1 MPVMQ
6 SPPGPETVI
15 DGRRYL
21 YFSGTGYLGLQGH
34 PEVIRAACRATEQ
47 YGIGSATSR
56 GGYGDTPP
64 ILEAERQAAR
74 LFGTETSFYFM
85 SGYVGNDV
93 LARSI
98 ADEVDAVFVDECA
111 HYCVQE
117 AAQRLAKPLHR
128 FHHADPG
135 DLAEKLRSHAPPG
148 ARPLVMSDGVFAA
161 LGTIAPAAEYCEIL
175 RAYPGS
181 SLVIDDAHG
190 LGVLGQNGRGTL
202 EHAGLF
208 GKRGRSS
215 FSQDDCPD
223 PAETSRKRAA
233 SPFSVPD
240 NPRLFLCGTLSKALG
255 GYGGIIPGSA
265 AAIERIESASHYF
278 AGASPVPVPI
288 AAASARALQLAIDQ
302 PELRTQ
308 LWENVAAIRSGLREM
323 GVEVPDTPAP
333 IISLALG
340 TTEHME
346 RIHRALADRGILI
359 PYKRTYSGLGPEGA
373 LRLAVFATHTADMI
387 ARLLDE
393 LRRLI

>member
-34 PEVIRAACRATEQ
+34 PEVIRAACQATEQ

-56 GGYGDTPP
+56 AGYGDTPP
-64 ILEAERQAAR
+64 LVEAERQAAR
-74 LFGTETSFYFM
+74 LFGAQTAFYFM

-98 ADEVDAVFVDECA
+98 EREVDAVFVDECS
-111 HYCVQE
+111 HYCVHE
-117 AAQRLAKPLHR
+117 AAARLAKPVHPFR
-128 FHHADPG
+128 HADSG
-135 DLAEKLRSHAPPG
+135 DLAEKLRNHAPPG

-161 LGTIAPAAEYCEIL
+161 LGTIAPVGEYCEIL

-208 GKRGRSS
+208 ERGVNVDVPGRKEKQTPS
-215 FSQDDCPD
+215 PD
-223 PAETSRKRAA
+223 S
-233 SPFSVPD
+233 
-240 NPRLFLCGTLSKALG
+240 PRLFLCGTLSKALG
-255 GYGGIIPGSA
+255 GYGGIIPGA
-265 AAIERIESASHYF
+265 RQTVERMKSTSHYF
-278 AGASPVPVPI
+278 AGASPVPVPV

-302 PELRTQ
+302 PELRTR
-308 LWENVAAIRSGLREM
+308 LWENVRAIRSGLREM
-323 GVEVPDTPAP
+323 GVEVADTPAP
-333 IISLALG
+333 IISLVLG
-340 TTEHME
+340 TAENMQ
-346 RIHRALADRGILI
+346 RIHRELADGGILV

-387 ARLLDE
+387 GRLVDE
-393 LRRLI
+393 LRRLV

>member
-6 SPPGPETVI
+6 SPPGAETVI

-74 LFGTETSFYFM
+74 LFGMETAFYFM
-85 SGYVGNDV
+85 SGYVGNDI

-98 ADEVDAVFVDECA
+98 ASEVDAVFVDECS
-111 HYCVQE
+111 HYCVHE
-117 AAQRLAKPLHR
+117 AASRLAKPLHSFR
-128 FHHADPG
+128 HADPG
-135 DLAEKLRSHAPPG
+135 DLADKLRTHAPRG

-161 LGTIAPAAEYCEIL
+161 LGTIAPVAEYFEIL

-181 SLVIDDAHG
+181 SLAIDDAHG

-208 GKRGRSS
+208 ERGVNVGVPKREPGPASS
-215 FSQDDCPD
+215 S
-223 PAETSRKRAA
+223 ES
-233 SPFSVPD
+233 
-240 NPRLFLCGTLSKALG
+240 PRLFLCGTLSKALG

-265 AAIERIESASHYF
+265 DAIEGMKSASHYF
-278 AGASPVPVPI
+278 AGASPVPVPV
-288 AAASARALQLAIDQ
+288 AAASARALQLAIGQ
-302 PELRTQ
+302 PELRTR
-308 LWENVAAIRSGLREM
+308 LWENVGVIRSGLRQM
-323 GVEVPDTPAP
+323 GVAVPDTPAP
-333 IISLALG
+333 IISLTLG
-340 TTEHME
+340 TAKDME
-346 RIHRALADRGILI
+346 RIHRELAARGILV

-373 LRLAVFATHTADMI
+373 LRLAVFATHTAEMI

-393 LRRLI
+393 LRRLM